1 MSVIKQPF
9 LEQTAS
15 NLVDK
20 DIIEQKMSPTDKPC
34 RPDNAELKRA
44 IEAFY
49 LRQAILSHMRSLP

>member
-20 DIIEQKMSPTDKPC
+20 DIIEHKDVSDGQAPA

-44 IEAFY
+44 IEA
-49 LRQAILSHMRSLP
+49 ILFAARPSCHI